1 MKTILAE
8 NMLRFGVKNLTESNV
23 NNILQLLA
31 EQNEDLT
38 DWSQGGKYT
47 WENAKDFGL
56 IIKFVQEVDA
66 KSGGAFLQMEE
77 YKAMMAWFAKND
89 SKETRA
95 SLKAWVFDNIVFGG
109 AKQPEL
115 NKKDL
120 KKDPTLGQDLGTI
133 SQALTNLEQ
142 IITDPQLYSDTN
154 ISNNLKKY
162 IQRLQQE
169 IKAYNAKG
177 LSFTDSVDV
186 REFIKELMLIGS
198 DVKIVINKIKNSSNT
213 NVKLDKAG
221 DSFWETAQYYSSVK
235 EILKYFAEM
244 FSDKEYAGLA
254 SKLSIDTDN
263 DDIKVDIT
271 KSGANLSQIKTNV
284 ISSLRKSV
292 IDAQGQKALSNF
304 SKAIMAAKSIS
315 ITNQMSEIKAGWSE
329 YTEITKEA
337 TMSDVSSPIFCYPP
351 LNIPEGEQRSAMGQS
366 MFADNSISVSSQ
378 AETALNAQIQA
389 AAAFIQEYQQKVES
403 IKAQVNTDVPDME
416 IISFQYAAYSSTS
429 TVNTKYG
436 KSKRSNKANNIPLA
450 TDRYNAM
457 IAKMKELIE
466 NNDTLNEFEVEGP
479 SEQFIYP
486 NIGPEWMS
494 VGGKLQDGTQLT
506 IKNYGPLFQQAY
518 ARDPKITPQRFY
530 GLRSTPQL
538 KQEYESV
545 YAKYRQS
552 TCAFT
557 IQLRIPE
564 LLAKQEVIQ
573 DFLVGGT
580 PEMLINVDFP
590 AGVDWTGMKRKFK
603 RGVRK
608 IGTGIKKMG
617 GGSRSGG
624 APMPVFKG
632 RSTGCPS
639 WG

>member
-1 MKTILAE
+1 MSTLLAK
-8 NMLRFGVKNLTESNV
+8 NLLRFGVKNLTESNV
-23 NNILQLLA
+23 NNILQLLT

-38 DWSQGGKYT
+38 DWSQGGKKS
-47 WENAKDFGL
+47 WETANLGL
-56 IIKFVQEVDA
+56 IIKFVKEVDA
-66 KSGGAFLQMEE
+66 KSGGAFLQMKE
-77 YKAMMAWFAKND
+77 YEAMMAWFAKND

-109 AKQPEL
+109 AKQPRVR
-115 NKKDL
+115 KKDQ
-120 KKDPTLGQDLGTI
+120 KADLGTI

-142 IITDPQLYSDTN
+142 IITIPQLYSDTN
-154 ISNNLKKY
+154 IANNLKKY

-177 LSFTDSVDV
+177 LSFTDSGDV
-186 REFIKELMLIGS
+186 REFIQALMLIGS

-221 DSFWETAQYYSSVK
+221 SSFWEDAEYYSSVK
-235 EILKYFAEM
+235 EILEYFADI
-244 FSDKEYAGLA
+244 FSGEDAGLA
-254 SKLSIDTDN
+254 KILTVDTDGG
-263 DDIKVDIT
+263 DLKVDIT

-292 IDAQGQKALSNF
+292 IDAEGQKALSNF

-315 ITNQMSEIKAGWSE
+315 ITNQMSEIKSGWSE

-337 TMSDVSSPIFCYPP
+337 TMSDVSSPIFCFPP
-351 LNIPEGEQRSAMGQS
+351 LNIPEGEQRNAMGRS

-416 IISFQYAAYSSTS
+416 IISFQYSAYSSTS

-436 KSKRSNKANNIPLA
+436 DKRERSNKANNIPLA
-450 TDRYNAM
+450 TGRYNAM

-466 NNDTLNEFEVEGP
+466 NNDTLNEFDVEGP
-479 SEQFIYP
+479 SEQFLYP
-486 NIGPEWMS
+486 NVGPEWMS
-494 VGGKLQDGTQLT
+494 VGGKLPDGTQLT
-506 IKNYGPLFQQAY
+506 IKDYGPLFQQAY

-580 PEMLINVDFP
+580 PEMLIDVQFP

-603 RGVRK
+603 KGVKK

-632 RSTGCPS
+632 RSTGCPN

>member
-1 MKTILAE
+1 MKSILAE

-23 NNILQLLA
+23 NNILQLLT

-38 DWSQGGKYT
+38 DWSEGGKET
-47 WENAKDFGL
+47 WEKAKLEL
-56 IIKFVQEVDA
+56 IIKFVKEVDA
-66 KSGGAFLQMEE
+66 KSGGSFLNMPE
-77 YKAMMAWFAKND
+77 YEAMMAWFAKND

-109 AKQPEL
+109 AKQPEVK
-115 NKKDL
+115 KKDQ
-120 KKDPTLGQDLGTI
+120 KEDLGTI

-142 IITDPQLYSDTN
+142 IITVPQLYSDTN
-154 ISNNLKKY
+154 IANNLKKY

-177 LSFTDSVDV
+177 LSFTDSDDV
-186 REFIKELMLIGS
+186 RDFIKQLMLIGS

-221 DSFWETAQYYSSVK
+221 DSFWEDAEYYSSVK
-235 EILKYFAEM
+235 EILEYFVDI
-244 FSDKEYAGLA
+244 FSGEDAGLA
-254 SKLSIDTDN
+254 KILTVDTDGG
-263 DDIKVDIT
+263 DLKVDMT

-284 ISSLRKSV
+284 ISSLQKSV
-292 IDAQGQKALSNF
+292 IDAEGKKALSNF

-315 ITNQMSEIKAGWSE
+315 ITNQMSEIKSGWSE

-337 TMSDVSSPIFCYPP
+337 TMSDISSPIFCFPP
-351 LNIPEGEQRSAMGQS
+351 LNIPEGEQRNAMGRS

-389 AAAFIQEYQQKVES
+389 AAAFIQEYQQKVEA

-416 IISFQYAAYSSTS
+416 IISFQYSAYSSTS
-429 TVNTKYG
+429 TVNTTYG
-436 KSKRSNKANNIPLA
+436 DKRGRSNKANNIPLA
-450 TDRYNAM
+450 TGRYNAM

-466 NNDTLNEFEVEGP
+466 NNDTLNEFDVEGP
-479 SEQFIYP
+479 SEQFLYP
-486 NIGPEWMS
+486 NVGPEWMS
-494 VGGKLQDGTQLT
+494 VGGKLPDGTQIT
-506 IKNYGPLFQQAY
+506 IKDYGPLFQQAY

-580 PEMLINVDFP
+580 PEMLIDVQFP

-603 RGVRK
+603 RGVKK

>member
-1 MKTILAE
+1 MKSILAE

-23 NNILQLLA
+23 NNILQLLT

-38 DWSQGGKYT
+38 DWSEGGKKT
-47 WENAKDFGL
+47 WEKAKLEL
-56 IIKFVQEVDA
+56 IIKFVKEVDA
-66 KSGGAFLQMEE
+66 KSGGSFLNMPE
-77 YKAMMAWFAKND
+77 YEAMMAWFAKND

-109 AKQPEL
+109 AKQPKVK
-115 NKKDL
+115 KKDQ
-120 KKDPTLGQDLGTI
+120 KEDLGTI

-142 IITDPQLYSDTN
+142 IITVPQLYSDTN
-154 ISNNLKKY
+154 IANNLKKY
-162 IQRLQQE
+162 IQQLQQE

-177 LSFTDSVDV
+177 LSFTDSDDV
-186 REFIKELMLIGS
+186 RDFIKQLMLIGS

-221 DSFWETAQYYSSVK
+221 DSFWEDAEYYSSVK
-235 EILKYFAEM
+235 EILEYFVDI
-244 FSDKEYAGLA
+244 FSGEDAGLA
-254 SKLSIDTDN
+254 KILTVDTDGG
-263 DDIKVDIT
+263 DLKVDMT

-284 ISSLRKSV
+284 ISSLQKSV
-292 IDAQGQKALSNF
+292 IDAEGKKALSNF

-315 ITNQMSEIKAGWSE
+315 ITNQMSEIKSGWAE

-337 TMSDVSSPIFCYPP
+337 TMSDISSPIFCFPP
-351 LNIPEGEQRSAMGQS
+351 LNIPQGEQRNAMGRS

-389 AAAFIQEYQQKVES
+389 AAAFIQEYQQKVEA

-416 IISFQYAAYSSTS
+416 IISFQYSAYSSTS
-429 TVNTKYG
+429 TVNTTYG
-436 KSKRSNKANNIPLA
+436 DKRRRSNKANNIPLA
-450 TDRYNAM
+450 TGRYNAM

-466 NNDTLNEFEVEGP
+466 NNDTLNEFDVEGP
-479 SEQFIYP
+479 SEQFLYP
-486 NIGPEWMS
+486 NVGPEWMS
-494 VGGKLQDGTQLT
+494 VGGKLPDGTQIT
-506 IKNYGPLFQQAY
+506 IKDYGPLFQQAY

-580 PEMLINVDFP
+580 PEMLIDVQFP

-603 RGVRK
+603 RGVKK

>member
-23 NNILQLLA
+23 NNILQLLT

-235 EILKYFAEM
+235 EILEYFAEI
-244 FSDKEYAGLA
+244 FSGEDAGLA
-254 SKLSIDTDN
+254 KILTVDTDGG
-263 DDIKVDIT
+263 DLKVDIT

>member
-23 NNILQLLA
+23 NNILQLLT

-38 DWSQGGKYT
+38 DWSQGGTKT
-47 WENAKDFGL
+47 WEQAKLEL

-66 KSGGAFLQMEE
+66 KSGGAFLNMKE
-77 YKAMMAWFAKND
+77 YPAMMAWFAKND

-109 AKQPEL
+109 AKQPKVR
-115 NKKDL
+115 KKDQ
-120 KKDPTLGQDLGTI
+120 KEDLGTI

-142 IITDPQLYSDTN
+142 IITNPQLYSDTN
-154 ISNNLKKY
+154 IANNLKKY
-162 IQRLQQE
+162 IQQLQKE

-177 LSFTDSVDV
+177 LSFTDSDDV
-186 REFIKELMLIGS
+186 RKFIQELMLIGS
-198 DVKIVINKIKNSSNT
+198 DVKIVINKIKNSAAT

-221 DSFWETAQYYSSVK
+221 SSFWETAQYYSSVK
-235 EILKYFAEM
+235 EILKYFADI
-244 FSDKEYAGLA
+244 FSGEDAGLA
-254 SKLSIDTDN
+254 NILTVDTDGG
-263 DDIKVDIT
+263 DLKVDIT

-292 IDAQGQKALSNF
+292 IDAEGQKALSNF

-337 TMSDVSSPIFCYPP
+337 TMSDVSSPIFCFPP
-351 LNIPEGEQRSAMGQS
+351 LNIPEGEQRNAMGRS

-416 IISFQYAAYSSTS
+416 IISFQYSAYSSTS

-436 KSKRSNKANNIPLA
+436 DKRGRSNKANNIPLA
-450 TDRYNAM
+450 TGRYNAM

-466 NNDTLNEFEVEGP
+466 NNDTLNEFDVEGP
-479 SEQFIYP
+479 SEQFLYP
-486 NIGPEWMS
+486 NVGPEWMS
-494 VGGKLQDGTQLT
+494 VGGKLPDGTQLT
-506 IKNYGPLFQQAY
+506 IKDYGPLFQQAY

-580 PEMLINVDFP
+580 PEMLIDVQFP

-603 RGVRK
+603 KGVKK
-608 IGTGIKKMG
+608 IGTSIKKMR
-617 GGSRSGG
+617 GGSPSGG

-632 RSTGCPS
+632 RSIGCPS

>member
-23 NNILQLLA
+23 NNILQLLT

-38 DWSQGGKYT
+38 DWSKGGKDA
-47 WENAKDFGL
+47 WEDATFEL

-66 KSGGAFLQMEE
+66 KSGGSFLNMKE
-77 YKAMMAWFAKND
+77 YPAMMAWFAKHD

-109 AKQPEL
+109 TKQPKP

-177 LSFTDSVDV
+177 LSFIDSGDV
-186 REFIKELMLIGS
+186 REFIRELNEIGS
-198 DVKIVINKIKNSSNT
+198 DVKIVINKIKNNSNT

-221 DSFWETAQYYSSVK
+221 DSFWGDTVNYNSAK

-244 FSDKEYAGLA
+244 FSDEEYAGLA

-263 DDIKVDIT
+263 GDLKVDIT

-284 ISSLRKSV
+284 ISSLQKSV
-292 IDAQGQKALSNF
+292 IDAEGKKALSNF
-304 SKAIMAAKSIS
+304 SKSLMAAKSIS
-315 ITNQMSEIKAGWSE
+315 ITNQMSEIKSGWAE

-337 TMSDVSSPIFCYPP
+337 TMSDVSSPIFCFPA
-351 LNIPEGEQRSAMGQS
+351 LNIQGEQRDALGQS
-366 MFADNSISVSSQ
+366 MFADNSISVSQQ
-378 AETALNAQIQA
+378 AETALNAQVQA
-389 AAAFIQEYQQKVES
+389 AAAFIQEYQQKVEA

-416 IISFQYAAYSSTS
+416 VISFQYSAYSSTS

-436 KSKRSNKANNIPLA
+436 DKRERSNKANNIPLA
-450 TDRYNAM
+450 TGRYNAM

-479 SEQFIYP
+479 SEQFVYP

-530 GLRSTPQL
+530 GNRSTPQL

-580 PEMLINVDFP
+580 PEMLIDVEFP

-603 RGVRK
+603 RGVKK

-632 RSTGCPS
+632 RSYGCPS

>member
-23 NNILQLLA
+23 NNILQLLT

-221 DSFWETAQYYSSVK
+221 SSFWETAQYYSSVK
-235 EILKYFAEM
+235 EILEYFAEI
-244 FSDKEYAGLA
+244 FSGEDAGLA
-254 SKLSIDTDN
+254 KILTVDTDGG
-263 DDIKVDIT
+263 DLKVDIT

-292 IDAQGQKALSNF
+292 IDAQGQKALDNF

-366 MFADNSISVSSQ
+366 MFADNSISISSQ
-378 AETALNAQIQA
+378 AENALNAQVQA

-580 PEMLINVDFP
+580 PEMLIDVQFP

-603 RGVRK
+603 RGVKK

>member
-1 MKTILAE
+1 MSTLLAE
-8 NMLRFGVKNLTESNV
+8 NLLRFGVKNLTESNV
-23 NNILQLLA
+23 NNILQLLT
-31 EQNEDLT
+31 EENEDLP
-38 DWSQGGKYT
+38 DWSNGGKRT
-47 WENAKDFGL
+47 WEQTPTKDL
-56 IIKFVQEVDA
+56 VTFVKAVDA
-66 KSGGAFLQMEE
+66 KSGGSFLNMPE
-77 YKAMMAWFAKND
+77 YEAMMAWFAKND
-89 SKETRA
+89 SKESRA
-95 SLKAWVFDNIVFGG
+95 SLKAWVFDNIVFGST
-109 AKQPEL
+109 KQPKVR
-115 NKKDL
+115 KKDQ
-120 KKDPTLGQDLGTI
+120 KEDLGTI

-142 IITDPQLYSDTN
+142 IITNPQLYSDTN
-154 ISNNLKKY
+154 IANNLKKY

-177 LSFTDSVDV
+177 LSFTDSDDV
-186 REFIKELMLIGS
+186 RKFIQELMLIGS
-198 DVKIVINKIKNSSNT
+198 DVKIVINKIKNSAAT

-221 DSFWETAQYYSSVK
+221 SSFWETAQYYSSVK
-235 EILKYFAEM
+235 EILKYFADI
-244 FSDKEYAGLA
+244 FSGEDAGLA
-254 SKLSIDTDN
+254 NILTVDTDGG
-263 DDIKVDIT
+263 DLKVDIT

-292 IDAQGQKALSNF
+292 IDAEGQKALSNF

-337 TMSDVSSPIFCYPP
+337 TMSDVSSPIFCFPP
-351 LNIPEGEQRSAMGQS
+351 LNIPEGEQRNAMGRS

-416 IISFQYAAYSSTS
+416 IISFQYSAYSSTS

-436 KSKRSNKANNIPLA
+436 DKRGRSNKANNIPLA
-450 TDRYNAM
+450 TGRYNAM

-466 NNDTLNEFEVEGP
+466 NNDTLNEFDVEGP
-479 SEQFIYP
+479 SEQFLYP
-486 NIGPEWMS
+486 NVGPEWMS
-494 VGGKLQDGTQLT
+494 VGGKLPDGTQLT
-506 IKNYGPLFQQAY
+506 IKDYGPLFQQAY

-580 PEMLINVDFP
+580 PEMLIDVQFP

-603 RGVRK
+603 KGVKK
-608 IGTGIKKMG
+608 IGTSIKKMG

-632 RSTGCPS
+632 RSTGCPN

>member
-23 NNILQLLA
+23 NNILQLLT
-31 EQNEDLT
+31 EQNEDLP
-38 DWSQGGKYT
+38 DWSKGGKRT
-47 WENAKDFGL
+47 WEQTPTKDL
-56 IIKFVQEVDA
+56 VTFVKAVDA
-66 KSGGAFLQMEE
+66 KSGGSFLNMEE

-89 SKETRA
+89 SKESRA

-109 AKQPEL
+109 TKQPKP

-244 FSDKEYAGLA
+244 FSDKDSAGLA

-292 IDAQGQKALSNF
+292 IDAEGQKALSNF

>member
-1 MKTILAE
+1 
-8 NMLRFGVKNLTESNV
+8 
-23 NNILQLLA
+23 
-31 EQNEDLT
+31 
-38 DWSQGGKYT
+38 
-47 WENAKDFGL
+47 
-56 IIKFVQEVDA
+56 
-66 KSGGAFLQMEE
+66 
-77 YKAMMAWFAKND
+77 
-89 SKETRA
+89 
-95 SLKAWVFDNIVFGG
+95 
-109 AKQPEL
+109 
-115 NKKDL
+115 
-120 KKDPTLGQDLGTI
+120 
-133 SQALTNLEQ
+133 
-142 IITDPQLYSDTN
+142 
-154 ISNNLKKY
+154 
-162 IQRLQQE
+162 
-169 IKAYNAKG
+169 
-177 LSFTDSVDV
+177 
-186 REFIKELMLIGS
+186 
-198 DVKIVINKIKNSSNT
+198 
-213 NVKLDKAG
+213 
-221 DSFWETAQYYSSVK
+221 
-235 EILKYFAEM
+235 M
-244 FSDKEYAGLA
+244 FSDKDSAGLA

-378 AETALNAQIQA
+378 AENALNAQVQA